1 MSKSYDLVVLGG
13 GIGGYSAAVRASSY
27 GMKVAIVEE
36 KKLGG
41 TCLHEGCI
49 PTKSYIESANTYR
62 KMENASLF
70 GIDGI
75 DLKNCHINFPKVS
88 KKAKSVVSTLHQGL
102 SQLIKQKKIDMYF
115 GRGTIL
121 GASIFSPLP
130 GNISVEKEDGRDNII
145 LSPKYVLIAT
155 GSKST
160 ILSGLE
166 TDGQYIIDS
175 RQALQMEVLPKSIL
189 IVGGGVIGLEWAS
202 MLAGFGVQ
210 VTVVEA
216 AHQILPSMDQSL
228 AQEAKKQLEAS
239 NITFLTDS
247 TVLPETI
254 KKDENLTVD
263 IEQKEGGRQTLQVE
277 KMMIAIGREGNT
289 SNLGLENTSISIKDT
304 FISTN
309 EFYQTKEEHIY
320 SVGDV
325 IGKKQLAHA
334 ASHEGLKAVEHM
346 VGEKPLPLK
355 EEEIP
360 TCIYTYPEMASV
372 GLTEEEAKAQGLAVK
387 VGQFPFIANGRA
399 LIKNET
405 AGFVKVIVNE
415 ETNDLL
421 GVHMIG
427 PGATDLIAEAS
438 LAKMMD
444 ATPWEV
450 TQAVHPHP
458 SLSEAVWEAALAVN
472 DKQIHM

>member
-1 MSKSYDLVVLGG
+1 
-13 GIGGYSAAVRASSY
+13 
-27 GMKVAIVEE
+27 
-36 KKLGG
+36 
-41 TCLHEGCI
+41 
-49 PTKSYIESANTYR
+49 
-62 KMENASLF
+62 
-70 GIDGI
+70 
-75 DLKNCHINFPKVS
+75 
-88 KKAKSVVSTLHQGL
+88 
-102 SQLIKQKKIDMYF
+102 
-115 GRGTIL
+115 
-121 GASIFSPLP
+121 
-130 GNISVEKEDGRDNII
+130 
-145 LSPKYVLIAT
+145 
-155 GSKST
+155 
-160 ILSGLE
+160 
-166 TDGQYIIDS
+166 
-175 RQALQMEVLPKSIL
+175 
-189 IVGGGVIGLEWAS
+189 
-202 MLAGFGVQ
+202 
-210 VTVVEA
+210 
-216 AHQILPSMDQSL
+216 
-228 AQEAKKQLEAS
+228 
-239 NITFLTDS
+239 
-247 TVLPETI
+247 
-254 KKDENLTVD
+254 
-263 IEQKEGGRQTLQVE
+263 
-277 KMMIAIGREGNT
+277 
-289 SNLGLENTSISIKDT
+289 
-304 FISTN
+304 
-309 EFYQTKEEHIY
+309 
-320 SVGDV
+320 
-325 IGKKQLAHA
+325 LAHA

-372 GLTEEEAKAQGLAVK
+372 GLTEEEAKAQGLVVK